1 MIPIFTRHKEYKRLK
16 KAANL
21 FKLYWRRKLS
31 RRSLSQH
38 VKREH
43 KRHLDNARRLEQ
55 ELRDN
60 WETRYRGQERVIL
73 ALPSLTTKTYQK
85 WQYGNIKA
93 YQDNQIG
100 RLLEL
105 NDPNVVMIYILSI
118 EDQDQLIHLNRVTGI
133 KFVDFHFL
141 HTLNFSFLRMFL
153 FHSRA
158 PGSGKTLFCET

>member
-1 MIPIFTRHKEYKRLK
+1 MKR
-16 KAANL
+16 AANL
-21 FKLYWRRKLS
+21 FKLHWRRKIS

-43 KRHLDNARRLEQ
+43 KRHLENARRLEQ

-105 NDPNVVMIYILSI
+105 NDPNVVMIFILSI
-118 EDQDQLIHLNRVTGI
+118 EDQDELVHLKRVTGEKGSRERGI
-133 KFVDFHFL
+133 PNDYEHF
-141 HTLNFSFLRMFL
+141 
-153 FHSRA
+153 
-158 PGSGKTLFCET
+158 